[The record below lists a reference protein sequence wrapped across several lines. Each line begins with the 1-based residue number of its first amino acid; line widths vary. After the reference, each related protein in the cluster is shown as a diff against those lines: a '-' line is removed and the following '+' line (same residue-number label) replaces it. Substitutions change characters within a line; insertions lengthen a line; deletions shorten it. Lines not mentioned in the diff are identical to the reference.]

1 MKLLILSGRS
11 GSGKSIA
18 LGALEDL
25 GFHCIDNLPA
35 SLLEALL
42 RQAEAEQR
50 PGDFAISIDARSLP
64 GELQSVPARLALLR
78 KAHPRLEVQVIYL
91 DAETATLHR
100 RFGETRR
107 PHPLTTQ
114 GLLLTDALAREH
126 ELLEDLRAR
135 ADLLIDTT
143 RTNVHSLR
151 DQIQRHVGHRH
162 PRLTTLMLRSF
173 GFKHGVPQDADLVFD
188 VRFLPNPH
196 WETALRPLTGRDP
209 SVVAWLASQEEV
221 ETHAEELRD
230 TLQRWQGRLEA
241 SGRAY
246 LTVAVGCTGGQ
257 HRSVYLAER
266 LGDTLSPYFGQVL
279 IAHREL
285 HTLGRSASSNKSDR
299 P

>member
-35 SLLEALL
+35 SLLEALIT
-42 RQAEAEQR
+42 QAEAELR
-50 PGDFAISIDARSLP
+50 PGDFAVSIDARSLP
-64 GELQSVPARLALLR
+64 GELQSLPARMDMLR
-78 KAHPRLEVQVIYL
+78 KAHPSLSLEVLYL

-107 PHPLTTQ
+107 PHPLTVE
-114 GLLLTDALAREH
+114 GLLLTEALAREH
-126 ELLEDLRAR
+126 ALLADIRAQ

-151 DQIQRHVGHRH
+151 DQIQLHVGRHRD
-162 PRLTTLMLRSF
+162 RRTTLMLRSF
-173 GFKHGVPQDADLVFD
+173 GFKHGVPQDADLIFD

-209 SVVAWLASQEEV
+209 TVIRWLSAQAEV
-221 ETHAEELRD
+221 SAFEAELVE
-230 TLQRWQGRLEA
+230 TLQRWQPRLE
-241 SGRAY
+241 SSSRAY
-246 LTVAVGCTGGQ
+246 LTAAIGCTGGQ
-257 HRSVYLAER
+257 HRSVYLVER
-266 LGDTLSPYFGQVL
+266 LAQALAPGFGQVL
-279 IAHREL
+279 LAHREL
-285 HTLGRSASSNKSDR
+285 EVLGQVGSAR
-299 P
+299 HPA

>member
-42 RQAEAEQR
+42 TQAEAEQR
-50 PGDFAISIDARSLP
+50 PGDFAVSIDARSLP
-64 GELQSVPARLALLR
+64 GELQGLPARLDLLR
-78 KAHPRLEVQVIYL
+78 KAHPALSIEVLYL

-107 PHPLTTQ
+107 PHPLTGQ
-114 GLLLTDALAREH
+114 GLLLTDALAQEH
-126 ELLEDLRAR
+126 ALLAEIRAQ

-151 DQIQRHVGHRH
+151 DQIQLHVGRHRA
-162 PRLTTLMLRSF
+162 RRTTLMLRSF

-209 SVVAWLASQEEV
+209 AVIHWLAAQAEVSTFEAELV
-221 ETHAEELRD
+221 ETLRH
-230 TLQRWQGRLEA
+230 WQSRLET

-246 LTVAVGCTGGQ
+246 LTAAIGCTGGQ
-257 HRSVYLAER
+257 HRSVYLVER
-266 LGDTLSPYFGQVL
+266 LAQALTSNFGQVL
-279 IAHREL
+279 LAHREL
-285 HTLGRSASSNKSDR
+285 QTFGQVGPAGSAL
-299 P
+299 

>member
-25 GFHCIDNLPA
+25 GFQCIDNLPA
-35 SLLEALL
+35 SLLDALL
-42 RQAEAEQR
+42 TQAEAEQR

-78 KAHPRLEVQVIYL
+78 KSHPGLEVQVVYL

-126 ELLEDLRAR
+126 ELLEDLRAQ

-143 RTNVHSLR
+143 HTNVHSLR
-151 DQIQRHVGHRH
+151 DQIQRHVGHHH

-188 VRFLPNPH
+188 ARFLPNPH

-209 SVVAWLASQEEV
+209 SVVAWLASQGEV
-221 ETHAEELRD
+221 GAYVDELKD
-230 TLQRWQGRLEA
+230 ALQRWQGRLEA

-246 LTVAVGCTGGQ
+246 LTAAIGCTGGQ
-257 HRSVYLAER
+257 HRSVYLTER
-266 LGDTLSPYFGQVL
+266 LGEALNPFFGQVL

-285 HTLGRSASSNKSDR
+285 NTVGRSMPSTRGHR

>member
-42 RQAEAEQR
+42 TQAEAEQR
-50 PGDFAISIDARSLP
+50 PGDFAVSIDARSLP
-64 GELQSVPARLALLR
+64 GELQGLPARLDLLR
-78 KAHPRLEVQVIYL
+78 KAHPGLSLEVLYL

-107 PHPLTTQ
+107 PHPLTGQ

-126 ELLEDLRAR
+126 ALLADIRAQ

-151 DQIQRHVGHRH
+151 DQIQLHVGRHRE
-162 PRLTTLMLRSF
+162 RRTTLMLRSF

-209 SVVAWLASQEEV
+209 AVIHWLAAQGEV
-221 ETHAEELRD
+221 SAFEEELVE
-230 TLQRWQGRLEA
+230 TLQRWQPRLE
-241 SGRAY
+241 SSSRAY
-246 LTVAVGCTGGQ
+246 LTAAIGCTGGQ
-257 HRSVYLAER
+257 HRSVYLVER
-266 LGDTLSPYFGQVL
+266 LAQALKSHFGEVL
-279 IAHREL
+279 LAHREL
-285 HTLGRSASSNKSDR
+285 QTLGQAGPAGSA